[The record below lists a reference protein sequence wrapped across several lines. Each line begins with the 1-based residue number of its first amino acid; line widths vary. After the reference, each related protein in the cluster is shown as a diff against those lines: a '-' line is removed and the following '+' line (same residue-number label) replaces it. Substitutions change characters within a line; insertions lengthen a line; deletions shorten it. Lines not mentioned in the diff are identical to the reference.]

1 LTLSIALGALVNAL
15 SLLIGLRR
23 QGQFRPLPGWT
34 FLIVQVLA
42 ASLMMGA
49 CLFWAAHYWD
59 WTGLQSHTWQRIGLM
74 SLVLGMSGVV
84 YLVTLRVIGVDL
96 RALLRR

>member
-23 QGQFRPLPGWT
+23 QGQFMPLPGWSR
-34 FLIVQVLA
+34 LLLQVLLACGLMA
-42 ASLMMGA
+42 AG
-49 CLFWAAHYWD
+49 LFWASQQWD
-59 WTGLQSHTWQRIGLM
+59 WTGLQSHAWQRIGLM

-84 YLVTLRVIGVDL
+84 YLVTLKVIGVDL